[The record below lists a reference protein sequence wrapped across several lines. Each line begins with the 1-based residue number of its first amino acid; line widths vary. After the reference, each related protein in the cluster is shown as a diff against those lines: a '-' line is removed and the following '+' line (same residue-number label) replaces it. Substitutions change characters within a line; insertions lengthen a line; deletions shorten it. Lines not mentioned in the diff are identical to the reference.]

1 MRRLA
6 RAALVA
12 PALALSA
19 CYHAVVET
27 GRPAGTTVITRRFQ
41 PSFIAGL
48 VPPPPLNVAAEC
60 PSGVARVETEHSFL
74 EGLVAGITFG
84 IFTPMSYIVT
94 CASGGASALPADRVI
109 NVAKGATVEEQG
121 AAFVQAA
128 ERASDTGEAMY
139 VQQF

>member
-27 GRPAGTTVITRRFQ
+27 GRPAGTTVVTRRFQ
-41 PSFIAGL
+41 PGFIYGL
-48 VPPPPLNVAAEC
+48 VPPPPLNVATEC
-60 PSGVARVETEHSFL
+60 AGGVARVETVHTFV
-74 EGLVAGITFG
+74 EGLVAAITFG

-94 CASGGASALPADRVI
+94 CASGGASALPAERVI
-109 NVAKGATVEEQG
+109 NVARGATVEEQG
-121 AAFVQAA
+121 AAFAQAA
-128 ERASDTGEAMY
+128 ARASETGDAMY